1 VGFEELP
8 ATNFNYPNQSYNDV
22 FNDSWG
28 YDTFLPYDIAPSY
41 DSFGLLP
48 YSNYT

>member
-1 VGFEELP
+1 M
-8 ATNFNYPNQSYNDV
+8 NFDYPNQSYNDV
-22 FNDSWG
+22 FNDIG
-28 YDTFLPYDIAPSY
+28 DYDAFFPNDIMPGY